1 MCSGIVGRSMKQE
14 TAIDTA
20 NHADTRELT
29 VGSLNVVVSSDGE
42 ALSGLA
48 AELFARTVESALSEK
63 NHAAAILATGQ
74 SQIRFYEKLIAR
86 SDVDWERLTLFHMD
100 EYLGLP
106 GDHPSSFRH
115 YLRERVESQVPCRE
129 FHYLVGDAAE
139 PATEC
144 DRYAA
149 LLQAQPI
156 DVCVLGVGN
165 NGHLAFNDPP
175 VARFD
180 DPFPVKIVKLDEVC
194 RQQQVNQGH
203 FPGIDAMPAY
213 ALTLSIPT
221 LCSARRLLCLAPGE
235 HKAEIVQTMLT
246 GPISPECPASILRQM
261 PQATLL
267 LEEASARLI

>member
-1 MCSGIVGRSMKQE
+1 
-14 TAIDTA
+14 
-20 NHADTRELT
+20 
-29 VGSLNVVVSSDGE
+29 
-42 ALSGLA
+42 
-48 AELFARTVESALSEK
+48 
-63 NHAAAILATGQ
+63 
-74 SQIRFYEKLIAR
+74 
-86 SDVDWERLTLFHMD
+86 MD

-115 YLRERVESQVPCRE
+115 YLRERVESKVACRE
-129 FHYLVGDAAE
+129 FHYLNGDASE
-139 PATEC
+139 PAQEC

-156 DVCVLGVGN
+156 DVCVLGVGD

-175 VARFD
+175 VASFD

-203 FPGIDAMPAY
+203 FSSIDAMPAY

-221 LCSARRLLCLAPGE
+221 LCSARRLLCLVPGK
-235 HKAEIVQTMLT
+235 HKAGIIQTMLT
-246 GPISPECPASILRQM
+246 GPISTDCPASILRRM

-267 LEEASARLI
+267 LEEASAHLI